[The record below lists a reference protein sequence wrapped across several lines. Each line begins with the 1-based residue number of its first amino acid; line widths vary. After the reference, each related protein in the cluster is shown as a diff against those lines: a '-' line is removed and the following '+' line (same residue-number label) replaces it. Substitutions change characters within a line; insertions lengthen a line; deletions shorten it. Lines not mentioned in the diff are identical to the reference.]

1 MLINDSQIKYEM
13 IEKTEETEDYMRKG
27 VLIRHVLESLVFKK
41 ENRAGSRG
49 ITGAGQKGVHK
60 PRKL

>member
-1 MLINDSQIKYEM
+1 M

>member
-27 VLIRHVLESLVFKK
+27 DINKTCSGGVFKK
-41 ENRAGSRG
+41 EDRAGSRG
-49 ITGAGQKGVHK
+49 SIGAGQKGVHK